1 MCINFGHYDFGYEK
15 LLQVLTC
22 SATYLDAH
30 CSILIPKFWLLRISL
45 FHKCED
51 TYFVRLT
58 KYLHIYEDT
67 LGWRYLEM
75 IAHLGCILDRVFS
88 TVLHTKKANSAGGK
102 TERLSVIISL
112 LRAKFNVV
120 HDSPKWKYVTSIVWW
135 SLLVKYYCYK
145 NLVIEAHDIKEPII
159 YNQRKNAMRASQL
172 WNRWSSPKRGMEL
185 YKWRGGG
192 ERWPSLKKCN

>member
-45 FHKCED
+45 FHKVIRLYSQVFSLQNYLHKCED

-67 LGWRYLEM
+67 LGWRYLER
-75 IAHLGCILDRVFS
+75 IAHLGCIWTEFS
-88 TVLHTKKANSAGGK
+88 AQYYILRRQIVLVGRRN
-102 TERLSVIISL
+102 
-112 LRAKFNVV
+112 
-120 HDSPKWKYVTSIVWW
+120 DYPW
-135 SLLVKYYCYK
+135 LLVSYAPSSMWSMIAPSE
-145 NLVIEAHDIKEPII
+145 N
-159 YNQRKNAMRASQL
+159 MSRALCGDLS
-172 WNRWSSPKRGMEL
+172 
-185 YKWRGGG
+185 
-192 ERWPSLKKCN
+192 